1 MSLLKTV
8 MLGALLLGGQLGE
21 AGFFG
26 DGNWHIGNWFSCTRV
41 YKEKSSFHDSCVAC
55 VMAFCQVSCT
65 CRRKNGNWHPTTHNA
80 LSCGGPGYM
89 WNQDGRLT
97 CHHDPWAD
105 WAGHNPDWNRRIEA
119 PAGTEAARVAERL
132 EFAIEQPPA
141 SVNAT
146 AVEESVKIKLAL
158 VDELIEMFAETIEEE
173 SPFVRHSIRAAVEAK
188 IANLSEDENGRFAVC
203 ELFELDDCAPEM
215 AFTRDEFEEF
225 ATRLLAAMGNA
236 MEAVESGIEAEG
248 PGTLEN

>member
-1 MSLLKTV
+1 MSPLNTV
-8 MLGALLLGGQLGE
+8 MLGALLFGSQLGE

-65 CRRKNGNWHPTTHNA
+65 CQKKNGKWTPTTHNA

-97 CHHDPWAD
+97 CHHDKWAD
-105 WAGHNPDWNRRIEA
+105 WANHNPKWNRRRVEEEA
-119 PAGTEAARVAERL
+119 EGTEATRVAERL
-132 EFAIEQPPA
+132 EFAIGQPA

-146 AVEESVKIKLAL
+146 ALEESVEIKSAIM
-158 VDELIEMFAETIEEE
+158 DELIEMFAATIEEE
-173 SPFVRHSIRAAVEAK
+173 SPFVRHSIQAAVAAK
-188 IANLSEDENGRFAVC
+188 LAGAHDKHGRFAVC
-203 ELFELDDCAPEM
+203 ELFELDDCEGQEM
-215 AFTRDEFEEF
+215 TFTRDEFEDF
-225 ATRLLAAMGNA
+225 ATRLRAALGA
-236 MEAVESGIEAEG
+236 TLEAVEANEG
-248 PGTLEN
+248 SLENMEN